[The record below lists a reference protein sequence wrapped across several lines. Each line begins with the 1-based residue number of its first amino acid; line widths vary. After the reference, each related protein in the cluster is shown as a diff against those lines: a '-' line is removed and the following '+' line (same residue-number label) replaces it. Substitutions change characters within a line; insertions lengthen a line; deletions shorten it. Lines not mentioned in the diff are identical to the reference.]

1 MEWTFVCVGKKKV
14 STRRWF
20 DAVSLA
26 TLGGRRQDGVHGAGA
41 AVDTPSSLEIA
52 RRRCLTGV

>member
-1 MEWTFVCVGKKKV
+1 MEWTFVCVGKKKM

-26 TLGGRRQDGVHGAGA
+26 TLGVRRQDGVHGAGV
-41 AVDTPSSLEIA
+41 AVDTPS
-52 RRRCLTGV
+52 RVRV